1 MLYAPAILPAN
12 IDPTPSTNGGLT
24 STTVSSSAV
33 QILAANLNRK
43 GFSIFNASNNR
54 TLFLGLSNS
63 VSTTSNY
70 FVEIPP
76 KGFFSWSQNTI
87 FTGAIFAIAS
97 GSNANAQVLELT
109 P

>member
-12 IDPTPSTNGGLT
+12 IDPTPSTNGGLNS
-24 STTVSSSAV
+24 STVGTSAV

-63 VSTTSNY
+63 VSTSANH
-70 FVEIPP
+70 FIEIPP
-76 KGFFSWSQNTI
+76 KGYFTWSMNTI
-87 FTGAIFAIAS
+87 FTGAIFAIAN
-97 GSNANAQVLELT
+97 GSNATAQVLELT